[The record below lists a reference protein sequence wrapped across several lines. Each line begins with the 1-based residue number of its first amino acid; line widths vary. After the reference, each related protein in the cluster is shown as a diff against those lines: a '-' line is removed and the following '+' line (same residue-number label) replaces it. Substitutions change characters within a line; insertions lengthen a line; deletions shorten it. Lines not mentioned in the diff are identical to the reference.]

1 MASITY
7 DGQSFMLDG
16 RRVWLA
22 SGSINSARVP
32 REEWPDRIQLARH
45 AGLNCIETPIFWA
58 RHEPRQGQFDFSGDN
73 DIRKF
78 VELVGQAGM
87 YCILRPGPF
96 VGTGWDMGGLPPWL
110 MEVSNINLRAPSQ
123 PFLEASSRYITA
135 LAQQVRDLQVT
146 SAGQGGPII
155 LIQNESAWTCGHDD
169 LAHSY
174 LGELNRYFRE
184 AGLTVPTINS
194 NDLWQAVEGEIECW
208 TGFDDMLSHLR
219 QLASVRPNQP
229 RMVIDFRCGGSDT
242 WGRPAD
248 RTKTPNMVLR
258 RLAEILAA
266 GGQFNISPFH
276 GGTNFDF
283 SGGRLAG
290 MPDGYITTSSDR
302 GAPVTELGAPSP
314 LYAPIRRISMF
325 ASRFA
330 RILANL
336 DPHRQVVGIHPST
349 LVRSGAAKTSG
360 VPGAGFSVIH
370 ASGAQGSVIFVC
382 GDESGA
388 STSQP
393 TTLLLPDGNSLPID
407 LGNQPVGWYLLD
419 GRVTGRATVDF
430 SNLCPF
436 AIAGRTYVC
445 FGPAGMHGI
454 ISVNGSVAEID
465 VPKGKAPTVLEHEG
479 LVLVIANLEQ
489 LDEMYIDA
497 DTVYLGVERPGRDG
511 VITPID
517 KSYQRISGDGQVST
531 HKQSGTS
538 GKAVGGKAAPVPG
551 GHKLSLSEW
560 QFASTAEH
568 LSGESARYATIHGP
582 ASLSSLGAPYGYGWY
597 RVKFKSGSARKP
609 HVMAPGSGDR
619 LHLFVDSDF
628 HGVIGHGPGAAP
640 ECAVPLKKGA
650 HTLVVLAENFGR
662 AAAGATLGSPVGLH
676 SHLWTVGA
684 IKPEKPKL
692 IAGDPIDILGF
703 RAPLWHVHRGDTTD
717 SHRLTWNLG
726 HRKKQPILITVPP
739 IAAACIVVL
748 NDAPIAFVERGAG
761 GIVVADPEKI
771 GRGNNLVQIAVHGS
785 TDDYAAEL
793 QAGVHFHEGDENLT
807 AKAEWAFAR
816 WELPDSD
823 AYLKV
828 SKKDHPTPGQPVWW
842 QCTFRSDGSH
852 QPLLFD
858 ATGLTK
864 GQIYLN
870 NRHVGRYFVASAD
883 GKKVPPQLKYHVPR
897 SWVDEDGPNELVIF
911 DEHGGN
917 PGKCRLIADA
927 MGSAFIA

>member
-1 MASITY
+1 
-7 DGQSFMLDG
+7 MLDG
-16 RRVWLA
+16 RRVWLV

-32 REEWPDRIQLARH
+32 REEWAERIQLAKH
-45 AGLNCIETPIFWA
+45 AGLNCIETPVFWA
-58 RHEPRQGQFDFSGDN
+58 RHEPRHGQFDFSGDN

-110 MEVSNINLRAPSQ
+110 MEINGVQLRAPSQ
-123 PFLEASSRYITA
+123 PFLEACSRYITA

-146 SAGQGGPII
+146 STGQGGPII

-169 LAHSY
+169 LAHGY

-219 QLASVRPNQP
+219 QLSSVRPNQP
-229 RMVIDFRCGGSDT
+229 RIVIDFRCGGSDI
-242 WGRPAD
+242 WGRAAD

-258 RLAEILAA
+258 RLAEVLAA
-266 GGQFNISPFH
+266 GGQYNLSPFH

-302 GAPVTELGAPSP
+302 GAPVTELGVPSP
-314 LYAPIRRISMF
+314 LYSPVRRLSMF
-325 ASRFA
+325 ASRFG

-336 DPHRQVVGIHPST
+336 DPQRQVVGIHPSS
-349 LVRSGAAKTSG
+349 LARVGGKNG
-360 VPGAGFSVIH
+360 NDHGGFSVMH
-370 ASGAQGSVIFVC
+370 ANGSQGSVIFVY

-388 STSQP
+388 STAQP

-436 AIAGRTYVC
+436 AIAGRTYIC
-445 FGPAGMHGI
+445 FGPAGMRGVLSI
-454 ISVNGSVAEID
+454 NGSVAEVD
-465 VPKGKAPTVLEHEG
+465 VPKGKTPLVLEHEG
-479 LVLVIANLEQ
+479 LVVVVANIEQ
-489 LDEMYIDA
+489 LDEMYIDG

-511 VITPID
+511 VVSPLD
-517 KSYQRISGDGQVST
+517 KSYQRISGDGQIST
-531 HKQSGTS
+531 HKQPSS
-538 GKAVGGKAAPVPG
+538 AAKSAPAKRPTTPG
-551 GHKLSLSEW
+551 GHKINLSEW
-560 QFASTAEH
+560 VFASSSEH
-568 LSGESARYATIHGP
+568 LSGESARYATIGGP
-582 ASLSSLGAPYGYGWY
+582 ASLSALGAPYGYGWY
-597 RVKFKSGSARKP
+597 RVKFKSSGVRKA
-609 HVMAPGSGDR
+609 HVMAPGAGDR
-619 LHLFVDSDF
+619 LHMIVDGEF
-628 HGVIGHGPGAAP
+628 HGVIGHGPGASA
-640 ECAVPLKKGA
+640 EAALPLKKGA

-662 AAAGATLGSPVGLH
+662 AAAGSSLGMPAGLH
-676 SHLWTVGA
+676 THVWTVTP
-684 IKPEKPKL
+684 IKPEKAKI
-692 IAGDPIDILGF
+692 IAGDPVDILAF

-726 HRKKQPILITVPP
+726 HRKKQPIIVTVPA
-739 IAAACIVVL
+739 IAASSIVLL
-748 NDAPIAFVERGAG
+748 NEAPIAYVERGAG
-761 GIVVADPEKI
+761 GVVVIDPEKVS
-771 GRGNNLVQIAVHGS
+771 RGNNVIAIAVHG
-785 TDDYAAEL
+785 TTEEYAAAL
-793 QAGVHFHEGDENLT
+793 QTGVHFHEGDENLT

-816 WELPDSD
+816 WEPPDNEAFHKSG
-823 AYLKV
+823 
-828 SKKDHPTPGQPVWW
+828 KKDHPNAGEPVWW
-842 QCTFRSDGSH
+842 RCTFMSDGSTE
-852 QPLLFD
+852 PLLFD
-858 ATGLTK
+858 ATGLSK

-870 NRHVGRYFVASAD
+870 NRHVGRYFVGTAD
-883 GKKVPPQLKYHVPR
+883 GKKVPPQTKYHIPR
-897 SWVDEDGPNELVIF
+897 SWVDEDGPNELMIF

-917 PGKCRLIADA
+917 PSKCRLIADA
-927 MGSAFIA
+927 TGSAFSA